1 MQLRLLRSAET
12 DEATESLRLD
22 GVGDNVAIC
31 ICAKTWNV
39 ADKTARNKSDKVAG
53 EIQANKSDKVAG
65 EIHERQGRWRNT
77 KNHKVAGETQKSDKV
92 AGERQASKSDKS
104 RWEIDSISSPSGP
117 VSSPLTSTT

>member
-12 DEATESLRLD
+12 DDTTESLRLD
-22 GVGDNVAIC
+22 GVSDNVAIC

-53 EIQANKSDKVAG
+53 EIQKK
-65 EIHERQGRWRNT
+65 
-77 KNHKVAGETQKSDKV
+77 HKVAGETQKSDKV

-104 RWEIDSISSPSGP
+104 RWEIDSICSPSGP